1 MSVLD
6 GVRPSPPDS
15 RTFSHWHRNPVPP
28 VTTCRSHLW
37 SPLAGPRPM
46 TGFVS
51 RERDLTACSS
61 MAAPPRPLPWCF
73 GTRLRA
79 PPWQFPRPRLRA
91 PPWQLPPP
99 PPWCFEALLCVCAG
113 GLAVTPGAPRV
124 SSAVAQTPS
133 PVGSVLLLVFHVW
146 VLCVLCA
153 THVSSPSRQR
163 TPAGPGLL
171 GVCLGCLQEWVTMA
185 QEWGDLVAAPL
196 SPRPGQAPLRV
207 TLCPVL
213 F

>member
-1 MSVLD
+1 MLLHGS
-6 GVRPSPPDS
+6 SPP
-15 RTFSHWHRNPVPP
+15 TPAVVF
-28 VTTCRSHLW
+28 
-37 SPLAGPRPM
+37 
-46 TGFVS
+46 
-51 RERDLTACSS
+51 RDPTACSS
-61 MAAPPRPLPWCF
+61 VAAPP
-73 GTRLRA
+73 A
-79 PPWQFPRPRLRA
+79 PNCLLLGGSSPCPRLRA

-99 PPWCFEALLCVCAG
+99 PPWCFEALLCVCAR
-113 GLAVTPGAPRV
+113 GLAVTPEAPRV

-196 SPRPGQAPLRV
+196 SPRPGHAPLRV